1 VNCAVLYLPQLA
13 IEMASGPKMDMYAQ
27 DATRAGIYTYEAP
40 WLIYGMNW
48 SVRRDSK
55 FRLGVGSFIEEYRN
69 KVTELL
75 QTSSLL
81 HFAKH

>member
-1 VNCAVLYLPQLA
+1 
-13 IEMASGPKMDMYAQ
+13 MDMYAQ

-69 KVTELL
+69 KVTKLL
-75 QTSSLL
+75 QNLVASSSRKTLYL
-81 HFAKH
+81 HV